1 MATFLEN
8 LWAERRRVEQ
18 ILRDKASQTTRNNN
32 GSFVYMMSATGPAR
46 VTEMAW
52 KDAARC
58 AHENTARICT
68 DSEVSNYLTD
78 CDKKRREK
86 MSGIAALNTSQL

>member
-18 ILRDKASQTTRNNN
+18 TLRDQASQTTRNNS
-32 GSFVYMMSATGPAR
+32 GSFLYMVSTFGPAR
-46 VTEMAW
+46 ITEMTF

-58 AHENTARICT
+58 QHENTARLAT
-68 DSEVSNYLTD
+68 DSEVVAYLAA
-78 CDKKRREK
+78 CEKKRAEK
-86 MSGIAALNTSQL
+86 MSGVAALNTATL